1 MNSSYEK
8 LWTQVL
14 DAIMAAGVF
23 EQDTFSWLK
32 KTTLFKIDESEA
44 YVAYRSI
51 VSYNLLNNNQELFA
65 DSLSELWGKELSLV
79 IVSYKDMEQLL
90 PEVVVEQRTNNL
102 LEFKFNEGYTF
113 ESFVEGSSNQ
123 EAYAACLA
131 VCTGKPGGMFNPLML
146 FGNSGLGK
154 THLLHAVGNYLH
166 KEKPE
171 SRVLYMYSGD
181 FVSLLIEAMKT
192 KNVHGNTVERVKE
205 QLLDCDY
212 FLIDDIQ
219 NLQHASS
226 QEIFFT
232 VYNKLLQQN
241 SQIILTSDI
250 HPQELSGLQ
259 ARLVSRFKSGLAINI
274 SKPGFETSK
283 AILKK
288 KIEGRQEACQIEE
301 DVVDFLAL
309 RFSNDVRNLEGSL
322 NRLIFNATLFNPP
335 VINMEFASQVLETET
350 IIESDT
356 ADLNVKEIKKAV
368 TRYYGLAY
376 KDLEGKSRQKKIM
389 TARHLCV
396 WLCRE
401 LLHKPYTVIGVELGG
416 RDHKT
421 IASSYERAC
430 LLMKKEPS
438 FLEAAEDLQSRLGD
452 KRK

>member
-1 MNSSYEK
+1 MNPSYDK
-8 LWTQVL
+8 IWSQVL
-14 DAIMAAGVF
+14 DAVMAAGVF
-23 EQDTFSWLK
+23 EQNTFSWLK
-32 KTTLFKIDESEA
+32 KTSLFRIDENEA
-44 YVAYRSI
+44 YIAFRSI
-51 VSYNLLNNNQELFA
+51 ISYNLLNNNKELFA
-65 DSLSELWGKELSLV
+65 DTLSELWGTALDLV
-79 IVSYKDMEQLL
+79 FVNHKDMEQMM
-90 PEVVVEQRTNNL
+90 PEVVVQERTNTL
-102 LEFKFNEGYTF
+102 LDCKFNENYTF
-113 ESFVEGSSNQ
+113 ESFVEGSSNA

-131 VCTGKPGGMFNPLML
+131 VCTGNSGGMFNPLML

-154 THLLHAVGNYLH
+154 THLLHAVGNYLR

-219 NLQHASS
+219 NLSHASS

-232 VYNKLLQQN
+232 VYNKLLQQD

-288 KIEGRQEACQIEE
+288 KLEGREEICQIEE
-301 DVVDFLAL
+301 DVIDFLAL

-335 VINMEFASQVLETET
+335 VINMEFASSVLETEA
-350 IIESDT
+350 IIESDST
-356 ADLNVKEIKKAV
+356 DLNVKEIKKAV

-389 TARHLCV
+389 TARHMCV

-401 LLHKPYTVIGVELGG
+401 LLHKPYAVIGVELGG

-430 LLMKKEPS
+430 LLLKKEQE
-438 FLEAAEDLQSRLGD
+438 FLEAAEDLRNRLGE
-452 KRK
+452 KRQ

>member
-1 MNSSYEK
+1 MNHSYDD
-8 LWTQVL
+8 LWKQTL
-14 DAIMAAGVF
+14 DAIEAARIF
-23 EQDTFSWLK
+23 EPDTFSWLK
-32 KTTLFKIDESEA
+32 KTKLFRIDDSEA

-51 VSYNLLNNNQELFA
+51 ISFNLLNNNIELFA
-65 DSLSELWGKELSLV
+65 DTLSELWGSSLSLI
-79 IVSYKDMEQLL
+79 IVSNKEMETVM
-90 PEVVVEQRTNNL
+90 PEVVVEERTNTL
-102 LEFKFNEGYTF
+102 LNTRFNENYTF
-113 ESFVEGSSNQ
+113 ESFVEGSSNA

-131 VCTGKPGGMFNPLML
+131 VCTNGPTGAFNPLML

-154 THLLHAVGNYLH
+154 THLLHAVGNYLR

-171 SRVLYMYSGD
+171 ARVLYMYSGD

-232 VYNKLLQQN
+232 VYNKLLQKGT
-241 SQIILTSDI
+241 QIILTSDI
-250 HPQELSGLQ
+250 HPKELSGLQ
-259 ARLVSRFKSGLAINI
+259 SRLVSRFASGLAINI

-288 KIEGRQEACQIEE
+288 KLEGREEICQIQE
-301 DVVDFLAL
+301 DVIDFLAL

-322 NRLIFNATLFNPP
+322 NRLIFNATLFNPD
-335 VINMEFASQVLETET
+335 VIDMEFASKILQTEEV
-350 IIESDT
+350 IPDEID
-356 ADLNVKEIKKAV
+356 DLNVKEIKKAV
-368 TRYYGLAY
+368 SRYYGLSY
-376 KDLEGKSRQKKIM
+376 KDLEGKSRQKKIVQ
-389 TARHLCV
+389 ARHICV
-396 WLCRE
+396 YLCRE

-430 LLMKKEPS
+430 LLMKKEPL
-438 FLEAAEDLQSRLGD
+438 FLEAVEDLRSRLGN
-452 KRK
+452 KRS